1 MAGAN
6 NRALKGAGIPKA
18 TIKTLRVE
26 NGGRLS
32 LKSAITLAGERGLA
46 IGRAQEHL
54 AKRDNKAAK
63 RPEAQQAATD
73 FRAKA
78 AEAFKARAAATEKE
92 NRAAVLV
99 HRLQAQARAYG
110 PAQPKGQRAYQRAQ
124 AIAAKHPGAKPLA
137 DQIEKARWGRP
148 EARSERIAGLL
159 SRSDAHAEKSRQRR
173 EAAKAAAR
181 AAKSGS
187 NVQQSHRLAKGSR
200 LADGFV
206 VTSASHGQITVHIPS
221 GLPDGGGGRY
231 LGRTYTFRWD
241 GTGYKRQGQY
251 LKRL

>member
-1 MAGAN
+1 MMHTFIG
-6 NRALKGAGIPKA
+6 
-18 TIKTLRVE
+18 V
-26 NGGRLS
+26 
-32 LKSAITLAGERGLA
+32 AI
-46 IGRAQEHL
+46 IGRFPPSASSVASRASARACVLL
-54 AKRDNKAAK
+54 AADDCHA
-63 RPEAQQAATD
+63 RP
-73 FRAKA
+73 FLR
-78 AEAFKARAAATEKE
+78 FGLRAAATEKE